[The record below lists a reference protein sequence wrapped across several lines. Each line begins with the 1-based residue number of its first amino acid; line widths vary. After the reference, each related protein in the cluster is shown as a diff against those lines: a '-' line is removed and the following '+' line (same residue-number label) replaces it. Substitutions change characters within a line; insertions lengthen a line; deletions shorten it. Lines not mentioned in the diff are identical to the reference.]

1 MCFWANRNAQVTRF
15 GIVAALMS
23 VVSTGCISVVERQAP
38 VPKDGVI
45 AVITPGHPEKLI
57 FSNYADTKGL
67 IPLYGFA
74 KHLEA
79 TSAEP
84 RINAELGS
92 RGFRVEDEL
101 QLALVRDIRS
111 KGVTARAV
119 VVAREAEFMP
129 SALKHSELPP
139 AEGSWGMIDA
149 RITGYGVRAE
159 MSGEFRPFVAVIVRL
174 VDADSKKV
182 LYEQRFGYNIWGG
195 KVVRVPFD
203 PADKW
208 PSIEAVENDPAG
220 VEAAIRRGISKI
232 TEIVAADIAK

>member
-1 MCFWANRNAQVTRF
+1 VTRF
-15 GIVAALMS
+15 GIIVALSSALL
-23 VVSTGCISVVERQAP
+23 TGCISVVERQAP
-38 VPKDGVI
+38 VPRDGVI

-57 FSNYADTKGL
+57 FGNYADAKGL

-74 KHLEA
+74 KHMQA

-84 RINAELGS
+84 RINAELNS
-92 RGFRVEDEL
+92 RGFSIEDEL

-111 KGVTARAV
+111 KGINARAV
-119 VVAREAEFMP
+119 SVAREAEFLP
-129 SALKHSELPP
+129 SSLKLAEFPP
-139 AEGSWGMIDA
+139 AEGSWAMIDA
-149 RITGYGVRAE
+149 RITGYGVLAE
-159 MSGEFRPFVAVIVRL
+159 MSGEFRPFIAVIARL

-182 LYEQRFGYNIWGG
+182 LYEQRFAYNTWGG

-208 PSIEAVENDPAG
+208 PDIEAVENDPGG

-232 TEIVAADIAK
+232 TELIAADIAR